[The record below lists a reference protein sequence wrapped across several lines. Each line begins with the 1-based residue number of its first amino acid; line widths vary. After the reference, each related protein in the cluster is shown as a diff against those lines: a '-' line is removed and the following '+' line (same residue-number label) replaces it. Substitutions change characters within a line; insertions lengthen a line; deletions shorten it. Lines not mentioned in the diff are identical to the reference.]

1 MAIDKGGLQYVIS
14 VRDEFSK
21 ATQKFVTEIGAVKKA
36 FADFKAE
43 TGALAATNTR
53 IAVSIQQATAASQRK
68 TAAMSAEAEAE
79 RKLTRILR
87 DRVVQEELRE
97 LAARKGVQLS
107 QQKAR
112 QLTVEQEA
120 ERKLLAQQ
128 RASAVARR
136 VEEQA
141 LARGIDL
148 ARRKVRQLS
157 VEEEAQARVAAAI
170 RKKAVLAKAEELAL
184 QAGIDLS
191 KKKAKQLS
199 VEEEA
204 LARVAAAERK
214 RAIEAR
220 VAQIQAEKFI
230 GPKLPP
236 GFTPPT
242 GPAKPPVPA
251 DPATANGLVK
261 SFQRLQ
267 QFNDL
272 LKRTDA
278 GGNDLL
284 FTFRRLFGVLA
295 LFQAARAIFSSFVD
309 FIKAGIEFNATI
321 ERTRLGIASLLIAV
335 GDVSEREG
343 EVVSKAEQF
352 VLAQK
357 EALRQQRLLRTES
370 LKTTATFSEL
380 LETFQVALGPGLN
393 AGLKL
398 NEIRQFAV
406 RISQAAAAIG
416 QSQNQ
421 LSEEIRSILSGTIQA
436 RTTRIAA
443 TLGITNEDI
452 KRAREAGRL
461 FEFLQERFD
470 AFGIAGEE
478 ANKTFDGLVNIL
490 KGAVQELAGLAAT
503 PLFDT
508 LKGVLTDLVN
518 LILTV
523 GPDGAT
529 IINPEAVAAVAPIFA
544 GIQSA
549 LQSIRATAGDL
560 GFDDL
565 QSSAK
570 LIGAAIAI
578 TGEIIGGV
586 VQGIVSGFNTVV
598 LIVQKVATLFGGQ
611 GKSLKE
617 IVAEVTRLSIIFG
630 SILVAVGLVGTALN
644 FVLTP
649 LKLIVSIAS
658 TLLTTGISIV
668 TTFLKLPAPIQ
679 RAALGFAKMAAQALI
694 LVGIF
699 TLIGEGVRQ
708 LVESIF
714 GVNLTIKDTIELIS
728 LGFVGGIIDAIHFVE
743 ELGFKIKNS
752 LVEAFHTA
760 TDAAITFIEDARISF
775 NQLFGDEDEAVKL
788 VNAQA
793 DRQAKADRETFLR
806 RKKFELELADL
817 QAQNA
822 AKSAGFTKE
831 IADVVGVA
839 AGKDALGQIPSALE
853 EILGGL
859 KSVFDGFDLGIGK
872 LFDTAEGD
880 FSFDKFFDLDG
891 FLAKLK
897 AAQDEAAKNAQAG
910 GVVVTP
916 RGIPVTDEQRK
927 DLAEAQQKLAL
938 TQQQVSAQR
947 ALNDLERQRASQD
960 VIRLQE
966 LRNQLAEL
974 QTQLD
979 TQRALDELAVKK
991 AQDAVGGAQGEE
1003 QRLFLEQQLTTLKQ
1017 QQVADEEALKAK
1029 IDETN
1034 IALERQQQIVS
1045 GTIGEGFT
1053 QGLQDFAQQFSSA
1066 FQAGIEISRG
1076 LLQSFTSFVSDSI
1089 VSAFDPNNDTSIKER
1104 FGRFLQDIAKLI
1116 LQQLIQLQIAKLL
1129 IGFGLGGPAPAGAST
1144 GGSIGLAE
1152 GGSIPRRG
1160 RASPAH
1166 YGLKARGLALGG
1178 EATPPPGID
1187 RRDTVPIWAQPGE
1200 FMQSLAAV
1208 RTYGRDFMEAINSRV
1223 LDPRAV
1229 RGMMGMRSTRRLASR
1244 AARGPGFATGGLIS
1258 EQIARQTAVQSLG
1271 ANAPSGGGGP
1281 TRAVVVAGEAEFD
1294 KLVSGGSGS
1303 LLRWMRENK
1312 DTVRGI
1318 LDRG

>member
-21 ATQKFVTEIGAVKKA
+21 ATQKFVSEMALVKGA
-36 FADFKAE
+36 FADFKKE
-43 TGALAATNTR
+43 TGALAASNTR
-53 IAVSIQQATAASQRK
+53 IAVSINQATAASQRK

-107 QQKAR
+107 KDKAR

-120 ERKLLAQQ
+120 ERRLLASA
-128 RASAVARR
+128 RAAAVARR

-141 LARGIDL
+141 QARGIDL
-148 ARRKVRQLS
+148 SRRKIRQLT
-157 VEEEAQARVAAAI
+157 VEQEAQNKLTALQ
-170 RKKAVLAKAEELAL
+170 RKQAVLAKTQELAA
-184 QAGIDLS
+184 QAGIDVS
-191 KKKAKQLS
+191 KKKVKQLS

-204 LARVAAAERK
+204 INRVAAAERK
-214 RAIEAR
+214 RAVEAR
-220 VAQIQAEKFI
+220 VAAIQAEKFI

-236 GFTPPT
+236 GFTPPKD

-251 DPATANGLVK
+251 DPATASGLAR
-261 SFQRLQ
+261 SFQGLQ
-267 QFNDL
+267 KFNDL
-272 LKRTDA
+272 LKTTNS

-335 GDVSEREG
+335 GDVALKQG
-343 EVVSKAEQF
+343 EVLTKAEQF

-398 NEIRQFAV
+398 DEIRQFAV

-452 KRAREAGRL
+452 RRAKEAGTL
-461 FEFLQERFD
+461 FEFLKERFD

-508 LKGVLTDLVN
+508 LKAVLADLVN

-544 GIQSA
+544 GIESA
-549 LQSIRATAGDL
+549 LQSIRSTAGDL
-560 GFDDL
+560 GFKDL
-565 QSSAK
+565 QSSAT
-570 LIGAAIAI
+570 LIGAGIALA
-578 TGEIIGGV
+578 GEIIGGV
-586 VQGIVSGFNTVV
+586 VSGIISGFNTVIQ
-598 LIVQKVATLFGGQ
+598 IVRTVAGLFDGQ

-617 IVAEVTRLSIIFG
+617 IVAEVTRLSVIFG
-630 SILVAVGLVGTALN
+630 SILVGVGLIGTAVS
-644 FVLTP
+644 FILTP
-649 LKLIVSIAS
+649 LKLIVSIVS
-658 TLLTTGISIV
+658 TLLTTSISLV
-668 TTFLKLPAPIQ
+668 TAFLALPPPL
-679 RAALGFAKMAAQALI
+679 RAAALNFAKMVGQALLLI
-694 LVGIF
+694 GIF
-699 TLIGEGVRQ
+699 ALVGEGVRQ

-714 GVNLTIKDTIELIS
+714 GVNLTIKDTIELVT
-728 LGFVGGIIDAIHFVE
+728 LGFVGSIFDAISAVE
-743 ELGFKIKNS
+743 ELAFTIKNS
-752 LVEAFHTA
+752 ISEAFTSA
-760 TDAAITFIEDARISF
+760 AEAAINFVTDAKSVIAGFLGDTKEQQLLQD
-775 NQLFGDEDEAVKL
+775 QLFQQEKD
-788 VNAQA
+788 Q
-793 DRQAKADRETFLR
+793 DRARFLR
-806 RKKFELELADL
+806 RKKFELELADIRRE
-817 QAQNA
+817 NE
-822 AKSAGFTKE
+822 AKSESFTKD
-831 IADVVGVA
+831 IANVVGEA

-853 EILGGL
+853 EILGSL
-859 KSVFDGFDLGIGK
+859 KGVFDSFNFGDIFKG
-872 LFDTAEGD
+872 AEGD
-880 FSFDKFFDLDG
+880 FTFDKFFDLDG
-891 FLAKLK
+891 FLARLK
-897 AAQDEAAKNAQAG
+897 AAQDEAAKNAQG
-910 GVVVTP
+910 TGVVITP

-938 TQQQVSAQR
+938 TQQQVTAAR
-947 ALNDLERQRASQD
+947 AINDLERQRASQD
-960 VIRLQE
+960 VIRIQE

-979 TQRALDELAVKK
+979 TQKALNELEVEK
-991 AQDAVGGAQGEE
+991 AAKAINGAQGEE
-1003 QRLFLEQQLTTLKQ
+1003 QRLFLQEQLTVLKQ
-1017 QQVADEEALKAK
+1017 QQITDEEALKAK

-1034 IALERQQQIVS
+1034 IALARQQQIVS
-1045 GTIGEGFT
+1045 GTINEGFT
-1053 QGLQDFAQQFSSA
+1053 QGLADFAQQFSSA

-1076 LLQSFTSFVSDSI
+1076 LLSSFTSFVSDSI

-1129 IGFGLGGPAPAGAST
+1129 IGFGLGGPTPSGGAT
-1144 GGSIGLAE
+1144 GGSIGMAT
-1152 GGSIPRRG
+1152 GGEIPRRG

-1166 YGLKARGLALGG
+1166 FGLKARGMVGGG

-1200 FMQSLAAV
+1200 FMHNLAAV

-1229 RGMMGMRSTRRLASR
+1229 RGMMGMRSTRRIASQ
-1244 AARGPGFATGGLIS
+1244 ARKGPGFATGGLIS
-1258 EQIARQTAVQSLG
+1258 EQIARQTAVASLG
-1271 ANAPSGGGGP
+1271 ASQPSGGGGVQ
-1281 TRAVVVAGEAEFD
+1281 RAVVVAGEAEFD

-1303 LLRWMRENK
+1303 LIRWMRENK